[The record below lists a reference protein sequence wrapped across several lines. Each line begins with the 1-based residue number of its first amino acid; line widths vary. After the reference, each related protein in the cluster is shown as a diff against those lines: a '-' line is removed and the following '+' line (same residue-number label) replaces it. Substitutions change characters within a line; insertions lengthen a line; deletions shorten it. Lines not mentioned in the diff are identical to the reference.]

1 MCFLLQ
7 LVTQYCKSISS
18 SNVALQLAEKL
29 MGVSAGSGPGEAVLS
44 QEETWQ
50 MSQNKFC
57 ADLLA
62 MGALYPDIV
71 DPISAAAYEVG
82 FATENYSLH

>member
-1 MCFLLQ
+1 M
-7 LVTQYCKSISS
+7 VTQYCKSISS

-29 MGVSAGSGPGEAVLS
+29 MGVSAGSESGEAVLG

-57 ADLLA
+57 ADLLTV
-62 MGALYPDIV
+62 GALYPDIV

-82 FATENYSLH
+82 LATEILSI